1 MLFSSLEFLLLFL
14 PLVMLAGPLVRRYGN
29 DGAVVVLLLAANLF
43 FYGWFRWSYL
53 PLLVGSI
60 VFNYLVGR
68 YLIGK
73 PNRSLLALGVAANLA
88 LLGFYKYAGFFS
100 TSLGFD
106 SASLNQLILPLAISF
121 YTFQQISFVVDCY
134 RGEIKQ
140 VGLLNY
146 ALYVSFFPQLIAGP
160 IVRFAELYPQLPHRL
175 FRADADMLARGLTLF
190 LFGLAKKVI
199 VADVLSRPVDAVWG
213 ELGSEAG
220 VATADAW
227 FACIAYSFQI
237 YFDFSAYSD
246 MAIGLGL
253 MMGVTLPVNF
263 LSPYRATSIRD
274 FWQRWH
280 MTLSRWLR
288 DYLYIVLGGNRH
300 GKNRQ
305 VMAIFVTMALG
316 GLWHGA
322 GWNFVLWGVLH
333 GVWIALSHLRRGWG
347 QTTSMNEDTP
357 PASRL
362 RAIAGVVLTFVGVT
376 VLWIFFR
383 GEQGAWL
390 QMFSALFSNN
400 HTEVSH
406 FENFELAIMLIG
418 AIIVF
423 TAPANARIF
432 GIVTD
437 RSTRLGFRPS
447 LLFALTT
454 ACLFFV
460 TAMLLVE
467 GKPNAFIYFQF

>member
-14 PLVMLAGPLVRRYGN
+14 PLVMLSGLLVRRYGN
-29 DGAVVVLLLAANLF
+29 DAAVVLLLLAANLF

-53 PLLVGSI
+53 PLLLGSI
-60 VFNYLVGR
+60 AVN
-68 YLIGK
+68 YLIGRFLTTR
-73 PNRSLLALGVAANLA
+73 PTRLLLLSGVIANLA

-100 TSLGFD
+100 ATLGFD
-106 SASLNQLILPLAISF
+106 STSLSQLVLPLAISF
-121 YTFQQISFVVDCY
+121 YTFQQISFIVDCY

-140 VGLLNY
+140 VGFLNY

-175 FRADADMLARGLTLF
+175 FRPDADMLARGLTLF

-213 ELGSEAG
+213 ELGGEVG

-227 FACIAYSFQI
+227 FACIAYTFQI

-263 LSPYRATSIRD
+263 LSPYRASSIRD

-288 DYLYIVLGGNRH
+288 DYLYIVLGGNRY

-305 VMAIFVTMALG
+305 IMAIFVTMALG

-333 GVWIALSHLRRGWG
+333 GVWIALSHMRRGWA
-347 QTTSMNEDTP
+347 QRRSTSADAQ
-357 PASRL
+357 PASRM
-362 RAIAGVVLTFVGVT
+362 RSIAGVIVTFVGVT

-383 GEQGAWL
+383 GEQGAWM
-390 QMFSALFSNN
+390 QMFSALFSS
-400 HTEVSH
+400 HETEVRL

-418 AIIVF
+418 AIVVF

-432 GIVTD
+432 GIITD
-437 RSTRLGFRPS
+437 LPTRIRFKPS

-454 ACLFFV
+454 FVLFFI